1 MNLQNIWEYLLAIVL
16 ASMGGLAKLL
26 SKKDKRVLR
35 WINIVSEIFVA
46 AFTGLMTLFA
56 LHISGVSGAYIGLL
70 CGLAGWFGPK
80 VLDVLSRFGKNAGVD
95 FDKKDS

>member
-1 MNLQNIWEYLLAIVL
+1 MQNIWEYLLAITL

-26 SKKDKRVLR
+26 SKKDKRALR
-35 WINIVSEIFVA
+35 WMNILSEIFVA

-56 LHISGVSGAYIGLL
+56 LHIANVSGAYVGLL

-80 VLDVLSRFGKNAGVD
+80 VLDVLSKFGKTAGID
-95 FDKKDS
+95 MEDKE